1 MKKRLVA
8 FLLVLIMVLG
18 MLPVSAFAAD
28 DGVSPQALDTGHK
41 IDVTFTVLYVGDEF
55 RIGYNYGTS
64 ERRSLYASIRRRT
77 ATRPTPTTR
86 SPSAISRRLRTERL

>member
-1 MKKRLVA
+1 MKKRFVA

-28 DGVSPQALDTGHK
+28 DGVSPQALNTGHK

-64 ERRSLYASIRRRT
+64 ENTVCMPVLDESQRHGLQQPHDRHQRH
-77 ATRPTPTTR
+77 
-86 SPSAISRRLRTERL
+86 

>member
-1 MKKRLVA
+1 MKKRFVA

-28 DGVSPQALDTGHK
+28 DGISPQALNTGHK
-41 IDVTFTVLYVGDEF
+41 IDVTFTVLYVGNELKADT
-55 RIGYNYGTS
+55 ITVHLK
-64 ERRSLYASIRRRT
+64 RRSLYASIRRRT
-77 ATRPTPTTR
+77 ATRPTTTTR